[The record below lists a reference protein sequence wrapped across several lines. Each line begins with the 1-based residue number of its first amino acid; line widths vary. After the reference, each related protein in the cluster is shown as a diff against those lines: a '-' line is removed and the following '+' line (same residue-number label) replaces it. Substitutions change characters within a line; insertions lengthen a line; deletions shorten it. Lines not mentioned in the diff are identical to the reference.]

1 MQLPAS
7 SSSYRSRVRYG
18 RYVARRLRRSKLLQL
33 ADDASAVTN
42 ALREAGRAWDDA
54 DDAILDALA
63 DRDGADDDLD
73 KLAQEARAALA
84 GRAAD
89 AMKTAPYTDVF
100 PAGISYFTAAPLDE
114 EVKRYTELKGRLAE
128 HLPAAD
134 EVRKKAVKGIEAG
147 LKEFEAGMK
156 AVDAARTAESLAA
169 TRLSKATD
177 VWEKQM
183 EKTFGALV
191 AEVGKAAADR
201 FFPRVGRKAAVE
213 PKGGKGEPKP
223 G

>member
-18 RYVARRLRRSKLLQL
+18 RYLSRRLRRAKFSQM
-33 ADDASAVTN
+33 ADDTAAVTN

-54 DDAILDALA
+54 DDAIQDALA

-73 KLAQEARAALA
+73 RMAQEARVTLA
-84 GRAAD
+84 GRAVD
-89 AMKTAPYTDVF
+89 AVKTSPYTDVF

-114 EVKRYTELKGRLAE
+114 EVKRYTELRGRLTE

-134 EVRKKAVKGIEAG
+134 EVRKKAGKGIDAG
-147 LKEFEAGMK
+147 LKEFEAAMK
-156 AVDAARTAESLAA
+156 AVDAARTAEALAA
-169 TRLSKATD
+169 TRLAKATD

-183 EKTFGALV
+183 EKAFGALV
-191 AEVGKAAADR
+191 AEVGRAAADQ
-201 FFPRVGRKAAVE
+201 FFPRVGRKSAVE
-213 PKGGKGEPKP
+213 PKGAKGDKKP
-223 G
+223 A